1 MLRKHYFAMYEIMLQ
16 SMPLKTNIN
25 ALYGYLFLILQIIVL
40 LGAIFL
46 GVRLG
51 GMAIGYTG
59 GLGVA
64 VLALGLGLAPG
75 HIPHDVILIIMAVI
89 AAIAALQLAGGLDY
103 LVRMAENILR
113 RNPKNINFL
122 APTVTYFLTILA
134 GTGHTAYSMMPV
146 IVEVAK
152 SENIKPS
159 APLSIAVVASQIA
172 ITASPVSAAVV
183 FMSGILE
190 PLGVSYPR
198 LLLIWLAT
206 TYAACM
212 LVALLI
218 NLFQAGFVARPGLPA
233 ALGCG
238 LGAAA

>member
-1 MLRKHYFAMYEIMLQ
+1 M
-16 SMPLKTNIN
+16 
-25 ALYGYLFLILQIIVL
+25 ILQIIVL

-103 LVRMAENILR
+103 LVRMAENIMR

-122 APTVTYFLTILA
+122 PPTVTYFLTNLA

-198 LLLIWLAT
+198 LLLIWLAP

-212 LVALLI
+212 LA
-218 NLFQAGFVARPGLPA
+218 PK
-233 ALGCG
+233 
-238 LGAAA
+238 

>member
-1 MLRKHYFAMYEIMLQ
+1 MDT
-16 SMPLKTNIN
+16 S
-25 ALYGYLFLILQIIVL
+25 LILQIIVL

-218 NLFQAGFVARPGLPA
+218 NLFFKLDLSQDPVYRQRLAAGLVLPPERGARA
-233 ALGCG
+233 ALPK
-238 LGAAA
+238 GAACSCCTSD